1 VCPCNSEYKQL
12 WFDLD
17 QQELREF
24 SRTKFTNDMD
34 DDDGSVRLFFQNQQ
48 QGTTFQACNEL
59 IREQGTNNV
68 NVRNELDQI
77 NLR

>member
-1 VCPCNSEYKQL
+1 
-12 WFDLD
+12 
-17 QQELREF
+17 
-24 SRTKFTNDMD
+24 MD